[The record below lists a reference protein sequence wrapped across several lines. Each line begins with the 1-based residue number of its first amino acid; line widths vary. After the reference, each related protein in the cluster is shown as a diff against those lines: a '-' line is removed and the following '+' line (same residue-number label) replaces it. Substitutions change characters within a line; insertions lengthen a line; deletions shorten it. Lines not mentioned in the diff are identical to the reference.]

1 MKNNLILSII
11 MLISS
16 YNFLISQ
23 NFRGLDRSPMDK
35 TYYPTS
41 FRSTEKIVEI
51 TYSRPQL
58 RGRTFSEV
66 VPDDKIWR
74 TGANE
79 ATIITVYKQIQ
90 IDNHILEPGTYTLF
104 TIPKGNTITV
114 IISKPKSNF
123 NWGTYSYNSDDDI
136 LRLNVPLNKDE
147 ISLDVFSVAF
157 SANSEQ
163 PKIFFG
169 WGLKRFEVP
178 FQVVNWI

>member
-90 IDNHILEPGTYTLF
+90 IDNLILEPGTYTLF
-104 TIPKGNTITV
+104 TIPKGNIITV
-114 IISKPKSNF
+114 IINGKYVKIIF
-123 NWGTYSYNSDDDI
+123 A
-136 LRLNVPLNKDE
+136 LRYD
-147 ISLDVFSVAF
+147 F
-157 SANSEQ
+157 
-163 PKIFFG
+163 PKI
-169 WGLKRFEVP
+169 KIKCKNDKYQRK
-178 FQVVNWI
+178 